1 MLKSLMRSVMY
12 AVSSVMLFSG
22 SYYSWDDY
30 QISGRCI
37 NTVEART
44 DNDYI
49 ITTRMKIIYTK
60 SYKIGYS
67 FTING
72 TRYNNYETIRTEP
85 TGAVQ
90 VHYNPDNP
98 RENRVEKAGFPWI
111 ILVTLPGGML
121 MLIPA
126 KVEFDSFVGFL
137 KSKFKE

>member
-1 MLKSLMRSVMY
+1 MLKTLMRSVMY
-12 AVSSVMLFSG
+12 AVLSVLLFSG

-49 ITTRMKIIYTK
+49 VTTRMKIIYTK

-67 FTING
+67 FIING
-72 TRYNNYETIRTEP
+72 ENYHSYGTIRTEP

-98 RENRVEKAGFPWI
+98 QENRVEKAGFPWI
-111 ILVTLPGGML
+111 VLITFPGGVL

-137 KSKFKE
+137 KSKLKK